1 MGGAAEPTPGVAM
14 PLCDITED
22 WVSTAL
28 FTQTAAVVVVV
39 VGDGWSG
46 DPGYMMGPLNRV
58 HRTKPKISF
67 ITYFFLFLFFG
78 YRLHHRL
85 NVTIRLCGNVYSARR
100 DSALLVCFGRTTL
113 QCRTCSKYDG

>member
-39 VGDGWSG
+39 GDGWSG

-58 HRTKPKISF
+58 HRTKPKIFF
-67 ITYFFLFLFFG
+67 ITYFSFSFF
-78 YRLHHRL
+78 RLPATPL
-85 NVTIRLCGNVYSARR
+85 VNVTIRLCGNVYSARR
-100 DSALLVCFGRTTL
+100 DSALFVCFGRTTL